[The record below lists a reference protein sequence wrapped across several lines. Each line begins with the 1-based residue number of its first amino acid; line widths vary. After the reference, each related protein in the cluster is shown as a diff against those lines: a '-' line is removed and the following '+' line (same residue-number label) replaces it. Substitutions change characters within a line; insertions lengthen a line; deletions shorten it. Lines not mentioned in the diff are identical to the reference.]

1 LSANSPPGLLD
12 ALFRTDAVREI
23 FSDRG
28 RLQGMLDFE
37 AALARAT
44 ARAGITPSPAAM
56 QIESQC
62 RADLFDAGALSRG
75 TAAAGNP
82 AIAMVKALTTLV
94 ESRNRDAARFV
105 HWIPA
110 WCFNCAV
117 RSNSSRPDW
126 GTCPMPWPGLQGST
140 SARRSRAAP

>member
-1 LSANSPPGLLD
+1 MSANSPPGLLD

-44 ARAGITPSPAAM
+44 ARAGIIPGPAAA

-62 RADLFDAGALSRG
+62 RADLFDTGALSRG
-75 TAAAGNP
+75 AAAP
-82 AIAMVKALTTLV
+82 AI
-94 ESRNRDAARFV
+94 
-105 HWIPA
+105 P
-110 WCFNCAV
+110 
-117 RSNSSRPDW
+117 
-126 GTCPMPWPGLQGST
+126 
-140 SARRSRAAP
+140 